1 MPEPVEV
8 AVAKL
13 KLGDQRRHVL
23 LCIGG
28 KCATHDQ
35 GQASWD
41 HLKRRLR
48 ELGLQD
54 VRGGVLR
61 TRVDCLRICTSGP
74 IAVVYPDGTWY
85 RDCTP
90 ANLDRII
97 QEHLLG
103 GRPVVELVIA
113 RDALGQVNSG

>member
-97 QEHLLG
+97 EEHLVG

>member
-13 KLGDQRRHVL
+13 ELGDQCRHVL

-54 VRGGVLR
+54 ARGGVLR

-97 QEHLLG
+97 EEHLVG
-103 GRPVVELVIA
+103 GRAVEELVIA
-113 RDALGQVNSG
+113 RDALGK